1 MRRMVKGAPALACL
15 GAVAAC
21 QGPEAHH
28 ERPNVVIV
36 MTDDQGYDDFS
47 AHGNPVVRTPEL
59 DAFRQ
64 AAVRLSDF
72 HSAPMSTATRGQ
84 LLTGLDAVR
93 NGALNVSSGRTTL
106 RAGLPTMAEFFS
118 EAGYSTAI
126 FGKWH
131 LGDNYPFRPEDR
143 GFGEALWYPSSHI
156 GSVPDYW
163 GNDCFD
169 DVYIHNGEQ
178 ERQEGYCT
186 DVFFSKARKWMAEQA
201 GQGRPFFLYLAPNAP
216 HGPFR
221 APQEAVESV
230 RLRLGKADEL
240 GVHSRRMGDL
250 AVYLAMIE
258 CVDAQFGRTMDFLKS
273 SGLEDN
279 TIVLFMT
286 DNGSVLDSYVPSPSR
301 RGKKG
306 QLSEGGHRVP
316 FFLRYPA
323 GIGGGCDV
331 DGLACMQDVLPT
343 LLDFCGIPFRK
354 GQFDGMSLRR
364 ALEGRGR
371 LPDDRTLCL
380 NFSRMPTMFAY
391 PSPYGQAAVR
401 RSETAVMRGSW
412 RLLGEDELYD
422 ISSDPLER
430 NNVIGANPGIVRS
443 LKAARDAWWKDVEK
457 NANALQPALLGPGP
471 ELKLTACDWVD
482 VFTDQQAQVLK
493 GTRRNSYWMLD
504 VAEQGRYRFE
514 LRRWPRELGLPLK
527 EAPEGGKACDVCT
540 AKVFISCGDRT
551 FRASTPVGLP
561 ESFVAFEFDLPAG
574 QAVLHTAFDDGQKEA
589 LFGAYYVYAR
599 KVL

>member
-1 MRRMVKGAPALACL
+1 MKKLIHVSPALACI

-21 QGPEAHH
+21 QGPGAHQ

-47 AHGNPVVRTPEL
+47 AHGNPVVRTPNL
-59 DAFRQ
+59 DAFRE

-93 NGALNVSSGRTTL
+93 NGALNVSSGRTSL
-106 RAGLPTMAEFFS
+106 RTGIPTMAEFFS
-118 EAGYSTAI
+118 EAGYSTAL

-131 LGDNYPFRPEDR
+131 LGDNHPCRPEDR

-156 GSVPDYW
+156 GSIPDHW

-169 DVYIHNGEQ
+169 DVYIHNGEP
-178 ERQEGYCT
+178 ERQSGYCT
-186 DVFFSKARKWMAEQA
+186 DVFFSKARAWMAGQA
-201 GQGRPFFLYLAPNAP
+201 SAGRPFFLYLAPNAP

-221 APQEAVESV
+221 APEEVVEQV
-230 RLRLGKADEL
+230 RRRLEKADEL
-240 GVHSRRMGDL
+240 GVHSRRMADL

-258 CVDAQFGRTMDFLKS
+258 CVDAQFGLTMDFLES
-273 SGLEDN
+273 SGLARN

-286 DNGSVLDSYVPSPSR
+286 DNGSVLDSYVPAPSR

-306 QLSEGGHRVP
+306 QLLEGGHRVP

-323 GIGGGCDV
+323 RIGGGRDV
-331 DGLACMQDVLPT
+331 DGLACVQDVLPT
-343 LLDFCGIPFRK
+343 LLELCGIPFRADR
-354 GQFDGMSLRR
+354 FDGISLAR
-364 ALEGRGR
+364 ALEGKDCIPG
-371 LPDDRTLCL
+371 DRVLCM

-391 PSPYGQAAVR
+391 PSPYSQAAVR
-401 RSETAVMRGSW
+401 RGETAVMSGRW
-412 RLLGEDELYD
+412 RLLGDDELYD
-422 ISSDPLER
+422 ICADPLEKE
-430 NNVIGANPGIVRS
+430 NVFRSNPAVVRR
-443 LKAARDAWWKDVEK
+443 LKSARDAWWKK
-457 NANALQPALLGPGP
+457 FHAAANEIRPTALGADG
-471 ELKLTACDWVD
+471 EVKLTACDWVD

-504 VAEQGRYRFE
+504 VAENGRYRFE
-514 LRRWPRELGLPLK
+514 LRRWPRELGLPLR
-527 EAPEGGKACDVCT
+527 EAPDGGIACDVAL
-540 AKVFISCGDRT
+540 AKIFISCGDRS
-551 FRASTPVGLP
+551 FRSASPVGP
-561 ESFVAFEFDLPAG
+561 SDCFAAFEFDLPAG
-574 QAVLHTAFDDGQKEA
+574 QAVLHTAFDDAQKEP
-589 LFGAYYVYAR
+589 LFGAYYVYVR